1 MEVSTKNATNLQKTT
16 DRGTPIVKPGE
27 EMNKNS
33 FLKILAA
40 EMSNQ
45 DPTKP
50 QDTTAYITQLSQFA
64 SLEQMAN
71 LNTTMRLSGAQNLNG
86 KFVALD
92 VRNSSGIQ
100 EAGVV
105 RAVFKRSNEIFIT
118 VEDGNGNIKD
128 YSYDQVTDILDI
140 SDGIQENL
148 NFINASSLIGKTVE
162 IPDKEKK
169 IQGIVK
175 EVYKGQEGIMVKV
188 DVDGQVK
195 DYPYS
200 YIVSIK
206 QT

>member
-1 MEVSTKNATNLQKTT
+1 M
-16 DRGTPIVKPGE
+16 
-27 EMNKNS
+27 
-33 FLKILAA
+33 
-40 EMSNQ
+40 
-45 DPTKP
+45 
-50 QDTTAYITQLSQFA
+50 
-64 SLEQMAN
+64 
-71 LNTTMRLSGAQNLNG
+71 
-86 KFVALD
+86 
-92 VRNSSGIQ
+92 
-100 EAGVV
+100 V

-128 YSYDQVTDILDI
+128 YSYDQVTDVLDI

-148 NFINASSLIGKTVE
+148 NFINASSIIGKTVE